1 MRTKNLVIFQQLK
14 EQELTRVSGG
24 ALGENIRQAR
34 LDHQMTQA
42 MLAQVLFVS
51 KQAVSQWENGAR
63 DPNIETVVRLRE
75 VLHVSFEKL
84 LG

>member
-1 MRTKNLVIFQQLK
+1 MRTKNLVIFQQLN
-14 EQELTRVSGG
+14 EQDLTLVSGG

-34 LDHQMTQA
+34 LDHQMMQA

>member
-1 MRTKNLVIFQQLK
+1 MKKQTRLALHQLTGFHDLS
-14 EQELTRVSGG
+14 ESDLEEINGG
-24 ALGENIRQAR
+24 VAPLE
-34 LDHQMTQA
+34 HQMTQA
-42 MLAQVLFVS
+42 MLAQALFVS